1 MTKKRFWIT
10 QSEPGASI
18 LARKLTDSGRLV
30 MKVPVICI
38 KPLKF
43 DTPADIPSLVICLSG
58 HAARLYLASDLF
70 KGDLKIP
77 HVAVGRMTASIL
89 RACDIEPIVPA
100 LENSKGI
107 LALQEL
113 RKIIA
118 SDVVWI
124 LSGAGG
130 LGLVESSLSGLCK
143 IIKVRLYERLETRV
157 DNVAPAE
164 IGCILASSVTG
175 VTFAEKIWRRN
186 NGALSIPLVV
196 PSKRVEKTARDLGF
210 RVIHNVGS
218 ANVSDVARYVKRFI
232 NLE

>member
-10 QSEPGASI
+10 QSEPGASV
-18 LARKLTDSGRLV
+18 LAKKLTDSGRLV

-38 KPLKF
+38 RPLKF
-43 DTPADIPSLVICLSG
+43 EVPADIPSLVICLSG

-70 KGDLKIP
+70 KGGLKIP
-77 HVAVGRMTASIL
+77 HVAIGRMTASIL
-89 RACDIEPIVPA
+89 RVRDIDPIVPV

-107 LALQEL
+107 LALQEI
-113 RKIIA
+113 RKITA

-124 LSGAGG
+124 LSGADG
-130 LGLVESSLSGLCK
+130 LGLVESSLSEVCK

-157 DNVAPAE
+157 ENVVPIE

-186 NGALSIPLVV
+186 NGVLSIPLVV

-210 RVIHNVGS
+210 RDIHNVGS
-218 ANVSDVARYVKRFI
+218 ANMSDVARYVREFI
-232 NLE
+232 DLE